1 MSSLAKDD
9 QIRLIFEDQ
18 LDRREIT
25 LPILPEVAANV
36 ITLASSPDSDAS
48 QLANQIQGDMSLA
61 GHVMRIANS
70 AVYRP
75 VTPFVSLQ
83 QAITRLGIVTIG
95 EIALATSLNTDI
107 FEAPGYE
114 ATLRQLWRQSLT
126 CSAWS
131 KEIARMRRTNVEES
145 FLAGLLCQMGKPVV
159 IQALAEFGLPED
171 RLAYFVDQYYVRAG
185 ALLAAM
191 WSLPAAVGDVIIHH
205 GHEDSECGKPE
216 LLANVQAALVIS
228 ESGFDE
234 LPDGLIAKLNFYPE
248 DLEQLKERQEAV
260 IEWVTALGGSTSA

>member
-1 MSSLAKDD
+1 MPSLAKDD

-25 LPILPEVAANV
+25 LPILPEVAASV
-36 ITLASSPDSDAS
+36 ITLASSEGSDAS
-48 QLANQIQGDMSLA
+48 QLAKQIQGDMTLA
-61 GHVMRIANS
+61 GHVMKVANS

-83 QAITRLGIVTIG
+83 QAITRLGIITIG

-114 ATLRQLWRQSLT
+114 ETLRDLWRQSLG

-131 KEIARMRRTNVEES
+131 KETARLRRTNVEES

-159 IQALAEFGLPED
+159 ILALAEFGLAED
-171 RLAYFVDQYYVRAG
+171 RMRMFVEQYYVRAG

-191 WSLPAAVGDVIIHH
+191 WSLPATVGDVIIHH
-205 GHEDSECGKPE
+205 GHDDSECSKPD
-216 LLANVQAALVIS
+216 LLANVQAALVIAETGPDS
-228 ESGFDE
+228 LS
-234 LPDGLIAKLNFYPE
+234 DGLLAKLNFYPE
-248 DLEQLKERQEAV
+248 DIERLQERV
-260 IEWVTALGGSTSA
+260 PLVDEWVSTLGG